1 MTTRRP
7 RLLAIDDSATL
18 RKLLE
23 IAFEGQPVE
32 LEFADSG
39 SAGQLA
45 AERDPPD
52 LILLDFILPDMRAPE
67 FTAWCAKHPRLA
79 EVPLLIMSAK
89 GDDVRTLFLGDRMVI
104 DFLPK
109 PFTLEQIVSH
119 VFNILETRRR
129 GEALG
134 PLSHRRVR
142 RLSGQQRQVI
152 AQAIYARMRPQLA
165 RLPSFVE
172 QLGDNDPAPFLAR
185 KLLTPPLVD
194 ELLELLAPLVAEP
207 LESKGV
213 SSPVFQGH
221 LGDLPLFSLLSL
233 LTGEERSGI
242 LTLTDDTDRRLLLQ
256 LQWGELLCVTCF
268 DPKAYVRGA
277 GVELPPVP
285 AALWSHCE
293 AEQRA
298 SGTPVYVTLSETGML
313 RHLDLPDLLARQGKR
328 LLLEA
333 VAAGSL
339 RFAWKDGAPL
349 PAYAVQHGRPL
360 PLGQLALE
368 LARAEPPRAAAEQ
381 RVLAANTRFARCP
394 DFSKR
399 VRRFELED
407 AERRLLALADG
418 HTPARQIAERAR
430 LEPGEAAR
438 GLLRLARAGLLREQ
452 AEEAPVD
459 DLVLIADPEFGAF
472 RDDLTR
478 ALSQR
483 GQAVRWRELPSGE
496 DVCAAVE
503 NTAARLLVIN
513 ASLLPEQAFEVAQS
527 RRSSPRQRNL
537 AMVALVEG
545 PEAELAQ
552 KLVSVGFDSVLMKPV
567 LASDLERLLVA

>member
-1 MTTRRP
+1 MTTQRP

-23 IAFEGQPVE
+23 IAFDGQAVE

-39 SAGQLA
+39 AAGQLE
-45 AERDPPD
+45 AERNPPD
-52 LILLDFILPDMRAPE
+52 LILLDFILPDMRAPQ
-67 FTAWCAKHPRLA
+67 FTAWCATHPRLA
-79 EVPLLIMSAK
+79 KVPLLIMSAK
-89 GDDVRTLFLGDRMVI
+89 GDDVRTSFLGEPMVV

-109 PFTLEQIVSH
+109 PFTPKQIISH
-119 VFNILETRRR
+119 VFNILDRRKR

-142 RLSGQQRQVI
+142 RVSGQQRQVI

-165 RLPSFVE
+165 RLPSVIE
-172 QLGDNDPAPFLAR
+172 QVGDSDPAPFLAR
-185 KLLTPPLVD
+185 KLLTPELVD
-194 ELLELLAPLVAEP
+194 ELLDLLAPLAVEP
-207 LESKGV
+207 PEGKGT
-213 SSPVFQGH
+213 SSSLFQGQ
-221 LGDLPLFSLLSL
+221 LGDLPLLSLLSM
-233 LTGEERSGI
+233 LTAEERSGV
-242 LTLTDDTDRRLLLQ
+242 LELTDDTDRRLQLQ
-256 LQWGELLCVTCF
+256 MQWGEILCVTCY

-298 SGTPVYVTLSETGML
+298 SATPVYVTLSEAGML
-313 RHLDLPDLLARQGKR
+313 RNLDLCDLLARQGKR

-333 VAAGSL
+333 VAAAPL
-339 RFAWKDGAPL
+339 RFTWRDGAPL
-349 PAYAVQHGRPL
+349 PAYAVLHGRPL

-368 LARAEPPRAAAEQ
+368 LARAEAPRAAAEL
-381 RVLAANTRFARCP
+381 RVLAADTRFVRCP
-394 DFSKR
+394 EFSKR
-399 VRRFELED
+399 VRRFDLDD

-418 HTPARQIAERAR
+418 RTPARQIAERAR
-430 LEPGEAAR
+430 LEPGNAVR

-452 AEEAPVD
+452 AEETAHD
-459 DLVLIADPEFGAF
+459 DLVLIADPELGAF

-483 GQAVRWRELPSGE
+483 GQPVRWRELPSGE

-503 NTAARLLVIN
+503 NTRARLLVIN
-513 ASLLPEQAFEVAQS
+513 ASLFT
-527 RRSSPRQRNL
+527 
-537 AMVALVEG
+537 
-545 PEAELAQ
+545 
-552 KLVSVGFDSVLMKPV
+552 
-567 LASDLERLLVA
+567 